1 MAIKKANGEG
11 SIYKDSKG
19 RWCSVLTIGRDKEGK
34 LKRKYFYGKTKKE
47 VSDKLTDYKYKN
59 MNDMFPIDESMTI
72 EQYFRYWLF
81 EYKINEVKSSTITR
95 YEGIYRNYIKGS
107 QIAKVKLK
115 DLRTQQLQTYYN
127 RLIEDNNITSST
139 ILTINKVLKSCFAQ
153 AIKEGYLLKNYCTL
167 VSLPKKSKKED
178 IVYLTIEEQK
188 RFIQACNGHRLECL
202 FLFALGTGLRLGE
215 LLALTWNDID
225 FDDKT
230 VSVNKSIRQ
239 ETIFNN
245 KGEGKYTTIIQP
257 PKTETSIRT
266 VPIPSNIIHKLKQ
279 FKTIQ
284 NKEKL
289 SNGELY
295 MPSDLV
301 FTTPIGTPINT
312 SNLRKTYNRLLKK
325 ANINNIKFHALRHTY
340 ATRLFEEE
348 VQIKTVQSL
357 LGHSD
362 INTTM
367 NIYTHVTNAVKN
379 NAIEKLNQIF
389 NF

>member
-1 MAIKKANGEG
+1 MFVNLPKEIKK
-11 SIYKDSKG
+11 
-19 RWCSVLTIGRDKEGK
+19 
-34 LKRKYFYGKTKKE
+34 
-47 VSDKLTDYKYKN
+47 
-59 MNDMFPIDESMTI
+59 
-72 EQYFRYWLF
+72 
-81 EYKINEVKSSTITR
+81 EY
-95 YEGIYRNYIKGS
+95 
-107 QIAKVKLK
+107 
-115 DLRTQQLQTYYN
+115 
-127 RLIEDNNITSST
+127 
-139 ILTINKVLKSCFAQ
+139 
-153 AIKEGYLLKNYCTL
+153 
-167 VSLPKKSKKED
+167 
-178 IVYLTIEEQK
+178 IVYLTIDKEK
-188 RFIQACNGHRLECL
+188 RFIPALNAHKLQCL
-202 FLFALGTGLRLGE
+202 FLFAVGTGVRLGE

>member
-1 MAIKKANGEG
+1 MVLKKANGEG
-11 SIYKDSKG
+11 SIYKDSRG
-19 RWCSVLTIGRDKEGK
+19 HWCSVLTIGRYEDGK

-59 MNDMFPIDESMTI
+59 MNHMLAIDESITI

-107 QIAKVKLK
+107 QIARIKLK

-127 RLIEDNNITSST
+127 RLIEDTNITSST

-153 AIKEGYLLKNYCTL
+153 AIKDGYLLKNFCTF
-167 VSLPKKSKKED
+167 VSLPKKCKKQAV
-178 IVYLTIEEQK
+178 VYLTIEEQK
-188 RFIQACNGHRLECL
+188 RFIEACTGHRLECL

-215 LLALTWNDID
+215 VLALTWNDIN
-225 FDDKT
+225 FDSKT

-245 KGEGKYTTIIQP
+245 KGEGTYTTIIQP

-266 VPIPSNIIHKLKQ
+266 VPIPTNIVYKLKQ
-279 FKTIQ
+279 FKVNQ

-289 SNGELY
+289 FNGELY

-312 SNLRKTYNRLLKK
+312 SNLRKAYNRLLKK

-340 ATRLFEEE
+340 ATRLFEQGI
-348 VQIKTVQSL
+348 QIKTVQAL
-357 LGHSD
+357 LGHSN

-367 NIYTHVTNAVKN
+367 NIYTHVTSEVKN
-379 NAIEKLNQIF
+379 DAIEKINKIF
-389 NF
+389 KA

>member
-1 MAIKKANGEG
+1 MTTKKANGEG

-19 RWCSVLTIGRDKEGK
+19 RWCSVLTIGRNEEGK

-47 VSDKLTDYKYKN
+47 VSDKLIDYKYKN
-59 MNDMFPIDESMTI
+59 MNDMLPIDESINI

-81 EYKINEVKSSTITR
+81 EYKINEVKSSTVTR
-95 YEGIYRNYIKGS
+95 YEGIYRNYIKDS
-107 QIAKVKLK
+107 QIARIKLK

-127 RLIEDNNITSST
+127 RLIDDNNITSST

-178 IVYLTIEEQK
+178 IVYLTIDEQK
-188 RFIQACNGHRLECL
+188 RFIQTCNGHRLECL

-215 LLALTWNDID
+215 ILALTWNDIN
-225 FDDKT
+225 FEDKT

-245 KGEGKYTTIIQP
+245 K
-257 PKTETSIRT
+257 TETSIRT
-266 VPIPSNIIHKLKQ
+266 VPIPSNIIQKLKQ
-279 FKTIQ
+279 FKITQ
-284 NKEKL
+284 NKERL

-301 FTTPIGTPINT
+301 FTTQIGTPINT
-312 SNLRKTYNRLLKK
+312 SNLRKSYSRLLKK
-325 ANINNIKFHALRHTY
+325 ANITNIKFHALRHTY
-340 ATRLFEEE
+340 ATRLFEEG
-348 VQIKTVQSL
+348 VQVKTVQSL

-367 NIYTHVTNAVKN
+367 NIYTHVTNDVKN
-379 NAIEKLNQIF
+379 DAVEKLNQIF
-389 NF
+389 NYI